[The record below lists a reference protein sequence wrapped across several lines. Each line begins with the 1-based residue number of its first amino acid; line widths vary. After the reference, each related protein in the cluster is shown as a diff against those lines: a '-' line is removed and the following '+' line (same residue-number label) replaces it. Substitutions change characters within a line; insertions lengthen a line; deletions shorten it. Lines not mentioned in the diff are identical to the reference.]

1 MDGSFPIAGLV
12 QGADGNFYGTTVFG
26 GTYGYGAVFKLTPE
40 GTLMNER
47 NRKVSASGILS
58 TVAGSGNCFIAQNA
72 GLGAGYAN
80 GGFSGDGDPATPALL
95 NAPYGVAVDASGISS
110 SSTTPTREPGRCRP
124 AASSRT
130 SRAPET
136 LASHNRPLSDG
147 RRSDRSARSGWQV
160 MPWRHDTPS

>member
-58 TVAGSGNCFIAQNA
+58 TVAGSGNCFIAQK
-72 GLGAGYAN
+72 
-80 GGFSGDGDPATPALL
+80 
-95 NAPYGVAVDASGISS
+95 
-110 SSTTPTREPGRCRP
+110 
-124 AASSRT
+124 
-130 SRAPET
+130 
-136 LASHNRPLSDG
+136 
-147 RRSDRSARSGWQV
+147 
-160 MPWRHDTPS
+160 